1 MDVKPEY
8 LKLPIIIDIGSGII
22 KAGISGQDS
31 PKTIFQNYIGEPK
44 YLKVLRSFTK
54 DNQEMQEQY
63 IGSDCTKYLGILK
76 LRYPVKN
83 GIFEN
88 EQDILTVFKY
98 IFQKLEIDNEEIR
111 EHPIL
116 ITEPLLN
123 PYSNREKIASALFE
137 NLSAPAIFFG
147 SQPILSLFSTSNTNG
162 IILESGEGVT
172 QSCVVYEGYSIPNS
186 FIRNNYGGRDVTE
199 YFKILLKRQGYNFN
213 TSSEFEIVRKMK
225 EEICF
230 TAINSTSNNP
240 LSNMS
245 NNIEISNNKN
255 KNEISGNTYNLPDG
269 NSIKIGEEKSLA
281 PEILFNPSIIGSE
294 FLSFQEMIVT
304 SINKCDIDIRKSL
317 YSNVLISGGN
327 TLFKGIQEKFHTE
340 IKYLAPK
347 NMKVKVHTPNNRL
360 FCCWTGGNVISTLE
374 IFKKMWVSREEWMEK
389 GNKSLIH
396 VKTI

>member
-22 KAGISGQDS
+22 KAGISGQEA
-31 PKTIFQNYIGEPK
+31 PKTIFPNYIGEPK
-44 YLKVLRSFTK
+44 YSKVLRSFSK
-54 DNQEMQEQY
+54 DNQEMKEQY
-63 IGSDCTKYLGILK
+63 IGKDCSKYLGILK

-98 IFQKLEIDNEEIR
+98 IYQNLEINNEEIR

-137 NLSAPAIFFG
+137 NLSAPAIFFA
-147 SQPILSLFSTSNTNG
+147 SQPILSLFSTSNTSG
-162 IILESGEGVT
+162 VILESGEGVT

-186 FIRNNYGGRDVTE
+186 YIRNNYGGRDVTD
-199 YFKILLKRQGYNFN
+199 YFQTLLKKQGYSFS
-213 TSSEFEIVRKMK
+213 TTSEFEIVKKIK

-230 TAINSTSNNP
+230 TVVGSSSNNP
-240 LSNMS
+240 LSN
-245 NNIEISNNKN
+245 ISNLELGNKN
-255 KNEISGNTYNLPDG
+255 KSESSNTYNLPDG
-269 NSIKIGEEKSLA
+269 NAIKIGEEKSLA

-294 FLSFQEMIVT
+294 HLSFQEMIVT
-304 SINKCDIDIRKSL
+304 SINKVDIDLRKNL
-317 YSNVLISGGN
+317 FNNILISGGN

-340 IKYLAPK
+340 IKYLSPK
-347 NMKVKVHTPNNRL
+347 NMKVRIHSPGNRL
-360 FCCWTGGNVISTLE
+360 LSCWTGGNVISTLE
-374 IFKKMWVSREEWMEK
+374 IFKKMWVTKDDWGEK
-389 GNKSLIH
+389 GNKSIIH
-396 VKTI
+396 IKTI

>member
-22 KAGISGQDS
+22 KAGISGQES
-31 PKTIFQNYIGEPK
+31 PKTIFPNYIGEPK
-44 YLKVLRSFTK
+44 YSKVLRSFSK
-54 DNQEMQEQY
+54 SNQEMKEQY
-63 IGSDCTKYLGILK
+63 IGKDCSKYLGILK

-98 IFQKLEIDNEEIR
+98 IYQNLEINNEEIR

-137 NLSAPAIFFG
+137 NLSAPAIFFA
-147 SQPILSLFSTSNTNG
+147 SQPILSLFSTSNTSG
-162 IILESGEGVT
+162 VILESGEGVT

-186 FIRNNYGGRDVTE
+186 YIRNNYGGRDVTD
-199 YFKILLKRQGYNFN
+199 YFQTLLKKQGYSFS
-213 TSSEFEIVRKMK
+213 TTSEFEIVRKIK

-230 TAINSTSNNP
+230 TIVGSSSNNP
-240 LSNMS
+240 LSN
-245 NNIEISNNKN
+245 ISNLEIGNKN
-255 KNEISGNTYNLPDG
+255 KSESSNTYNLPDG
-269 NSIKIGEEKSLA
+269 NAIKIGEEKSLA

-294 FLSFQEMIVT
+294 HSSFQEMIVT
-304 SINKCDIDIRKSL
+304 SINKVDIDLRKNL
-317 YSNVLISGGN
+317 FNNILISGGN

-340 IKYLAPK
+340 IKYLSPK
-347 NMKVKVHTPNNRL
+347 NMKVRIHSPGNRL
-360 FCCWTGGNVISTLE
+360 LSCWTGGNVISTLE
-374 IFKKMWVSREEWMEK
+374 IFKKMWVTRDDWSEK
-389 GNKSLIH
+389 GNKSIIH

>member
-22 KAGISGQDS
+22 KAGISGQES
-31 PKTIFQNYIGEPK
+31 PKTIFPNYIGEPK
-44 YLKVLRSFTK
+44 YSKVLRSFSK
-54 DNQEMQEQY
+54 SNQEMKEQY
-63 IGSDCTKYLGILK
+63 IGKDCSKYLGILK

-98 IFQKLEIDNEEIR
+98 IYQNLEINNEEIR

-137 NLSAPAIFFG
+137 NLSAPAIFFA
-147 SQPILSLFSTSNTNG
+147 SQPILSLFSTSNTSG
-162 IILESGEGVT
+162 VILESGEGVT

-186 FIRNNYGGRDVTE
+186 YIRNNYGGRDVTD
-199 YFKILLKRQGYNFN
+199 YFQTLLKKQGYSFS
-213 TSSEFEIVRKMK
+213 TTSEFEIVRKIK

-230 TAINSTSNNP
+230 TIVGSSSNNP
-240 LSNMS
+240 LSN
-245 NNIEISNNKN
+245 ISNLELGNKN
-255 KNEISGNTYNLPDG
+255 KSESSNTYNLPDG
-269 NSIKIGEEKSLA
+269 NAIKIGEEKSLA

-294 FLSFQEMIVT
+294 HLSFQEMIVT
-304 SINKCDIDIRKSL
+304 SINKVDIDLRKNL
-317 YSNVLISGGN
+317 FNNILISGGN

-340 IKYLAPK
+340 IKYLSPK
-347 NMKVKVHTPNNRL
+347 NMKVRIHSPGNRL
-360 FCCWTGGNVISTLE
+360 LSCWTGGNVISTLE
-374 IFKKMWVSREEWMEK
+374 IFKKMWVTKDDWGEK
-389 GNKSLIH
+389 GNKSIIH
-396 VKTI
+396 IKTI

>member
-22 KAGISGQDS
+22 KAGISGQES
-31 PKTIFQNYIGEPK
+31 PKTIFPNYIGEPK
-44 YLKVLRSFTK
+44 YSKVLRSFSK
-54 DNQEMQEQY
+54 SNQEMKEQY
-63 IGSDCTKYLGILK
+63 IGKDCSKYLGILK

-98 IFQKLEIDNEEIR
+98 IYQNLEINNEEIR

-137 NLSAPAIFFG
+137 NLSAPAIFFA
-147 SQPILSLFSTSNTNG
+147 SQPILSLFSTSNTSG
-162 IILESGEGVT
+162 VILESGEGVT

-186 FIRNNYGGRDVTE
+186 YIRNNYGGRDVTD
-199 YFKILLKRQGYNFN
+199 YFQTLLKKQGYSFS
-213 TSSEFEIVRKMK
+213 TTSEFEIVRKIK

-230 TAINSTSNNP
+230 TVVGSSSNNP
-240 LSNMS
+240 LSN
-245 NNIEISNNKN
+245 ISNLELGNKN
-255 KNEISGNTYNLPDG
+255 KSESANTYNLPDG
-269 NSIKIGEEKSLA
+269 NAIKIGEEKSLA

-294 FLSFQEMIVT
+294 HLSFQEMIVT
-304 SINKCDIDIRKSL
+304 SINKVDIDLRKNL
-317 YSNVLISGGN
+317 FNNILISGGN

-340 IKYLAPK
+340 IKYLSPK
-347 NMKVKVHTPNNRL
+347 NMKVRIHSPGNRL
-360 FCCWTGGNVISTLE
+360 LSCWTGGNVISTLE
-374 IFKKMWVSREEWMEK
+374 IFKKMWVTKDDWGEK
-389 GNKSLIH
+389 GNKSIIH
-396 VKTI
+396 IKTI

>member
-22 KAGISGQDS
+22 KAGISGQES
-31 PKTIFQNYIGEPK
+31 PKTIFPNYIGEPK
-44 YLKVLRSFTK
+44 YSKVLRSFSK
-54 DNQEMQEQY
+54 SNQEMKEQY
-63 IGSDCTKYLGILK
+63 IGKDCSKYLGLLK

-98 IFQKLEIDNEEIR
+98 IYQNLEINNEEIR

-137 NLSAPAIFFG
+137 NLSAPAIFFA
-147 SQPILSLFSTSNTNG
+147 SQPILSLFSTSNTSG
-162 IILESGEGVT
+162 VILESGEGVT

-186 FIRNNYGGRDVTE
+186 YIRNNYGGRDVTD
-199 YFKILLKRQGYNFN
+199 YFQTLLKKQGYSFS
-213 TSSEFEIVRKMK
+213 TTSEFEIVRKIK

-230 TAINSTSNNP
+230 TIVGSSNNP
-240 LSNMS
+240 LSN
-245 NNIEISNNKN
+245 ISNLEIGNKN
-255 KNEISGNTYNLPDG
+255 KSESSNTYNLPDG
-269 NSIKIGEEKSLA
+269 NAIKIGEEKSLA

-294 FLSFQEMIVT
+294 HSSFQEMIVT
-304 SINKCDIDIRKSL
+304 SINKVDIDLRKNL
-317 YSNVLISGGN
+317 FNNILISGGN

-340 IKYLAPK
+340 IKYLSPK
-347 NMKVKVHTPNNRL
+347 NMKVRIHSPGNRL
-360 FCCWTGGNVISTLE
+360 LSCWTGGNVISTLE
-374 IFKKMWVSREEWMEK
+374 IFKKMWVTKDDWGEK
-389 GNKSLIH
+389 GNKSIIH
-396 VKTI
+396 IKTI

>member
-22 KAGISGQDS
+22 KAGISGQEA
-31 PKTIFQNYIGEPK
+31 PKTIFPNYIGEPK
-44 YLKVLRSFTK
+44 YSKVLRSFSK
-54 DNQEMQEQY
+54 DNQEMKEQY
-63 IGSDCTKYLGILK
+63 IGKDCSKYLGILK

-98 IFQKLEIDNEEIR
+98 IYQNLEINNEEIR

-123 PYSNREKIASALFE
+123 PYINREKIASALFE
-137 NLSAPAIFFG
+137 NLSAPAIFFA
-147 SQPILSLFSTSNTNG
+147 SQPILSLFSTSNTSG
-162 IILESGEGVT
+162 VILESGEGVT

-186 FIRNNYGGRDVTE
+186 YIRNNYGGRDVTE
-199 YFKILLKRQGYNFN
+199 YFQTLLKKQGYSFS
-213 TSSEFEIVRKMK
+213 TTSEFEIVRKMK

-230 TAINSTSNNP
+230 TAIGNSNSV

-245 NNIEISNNKN
+245 GHFDLGGNKN
-255 KNEISGNTYNLPDG
+255 KSESSNTYNLPDG
-269 NSIKIGEEKSLA
+269 NAIKIGEEKCIA

-294 FLSFQEMIVT
+294 YLSFQEMIVT
-304 SINKCDIDIRKSL
+304 SINKVDIDLRKNL
-317 YSNVLISGGN
+317 YTNVLISGGN

-340 IKYLAPK
+340 IKYLSPK
-347 NMKVKVHTPNNRL
+347 NMKVKIHSPGNRL
-360 FCCWTGGNVISTLE
+360 LSCWTGGNVISTLE
-374 IFKKMWVSREEWMEK
+374 IFKKMWVTRDDWSEK
-389 GNKSLIH
+389 GNKSIIH

>member
-22 KAGISGQDS
+22 KAGISGQEI
-31 PKTIFQNYIGEPK
+31 PKLIFPNYIGEPK
-44 YLKVLRSFTK
+44 YSKVLRSFSK

-63 IGSDCTKYLGILK
+63 IGKDCLKFLGILK

-98 IFQKLEIDNEEIR
+98 IYQNLEINNEEIR

-123 PYSNREKIASALFE
+123 PYINREKIASALFE
-137 NLSAPAIFFG
+137 NLSAPAIFFA
-147 SQPILSLFSTSNTNG
+147 SQPILSLFSTSNTSG
-162 IILESGEGVT
+162 VILESGEGVT

-186 FIRNNYGGRDVTE
+186 YIRNNYGGRDVTE
-199 YFKILLKRQGYNFN
+199 YFQTLLKKQGYSFS
-213 TSSEFEIVRKMK
+213 TTSEFEIVKKIK

-230 TAINSTSNNP
+230 TVVGSSSNNP
-240 LSNMS
+240 LSN
-245 NNIEISNNKN
+245 ISNLELGNKN
-255 KNEISGNTYNLPDG
+255 KSESSNTYNLPDG
-269 NSIKIGEEKSLA
+269 NAIKIGEEKSLA

-294 FLSFQEMIVT
+294 HLSFQEMIVT
-304 SINKCDIDIRKSL
+304 SINKVDIDLRKNL
-317 YSNVLISGGN
+317 FNNILISGGN

-340 IKYLAPK
+340 IKYLSPK
-347 NMKVKVHTPNNRL
+347 NMKVRIHSPGNRL
-360 FCCWTGGNVISTLE
+360 LSCWTGGNVISTLE
-374 IFKKMWVSREEWMEK
+374 IFKKMWVTKDDWGEK
-389 GNKSLIH
+389 GNKSIIH
-396 VKTI
+396 IKTI

>member
-22 KAGISGQDS
+22 KAGISGQES
-31 PKTIFQNYIGEPK
+31 PKTIFPNYIGEPK
-44 YLKVLRSFTK
+44 YSKVLRSFSK
-54 DNQEMQEQY
+54 DNQEMKEQY
-63 IGSDCTKYLGILK
+63 IGKDCSKYLGILK

-98 IFQKLEIDNEEIR
+98 IYQNLEINNEEIR

-123 PYSNREKIASALFE
+123 PYINREKIASALFE
-137 NLSAPAIFFG
+137 NLSAPAIFFA
-147 SQPILSLFSTSNTNG
+147 SQPILSLFSTSNTSG
-162 IILESGEGVT
+162 VILESGEGVT

-186 FIRNNYGGRDVTE
+186 YIRNNYGGRDVTE
-199 YFKILLKRQGYNFN
+199 YFQTLLKKQGYSFS
-213 TSSEFEIVRKMK
+213 TTSEFEIVRKMK

-230 TAINSTSNNP
+230 TAIGNSNSV

-245 NNIEISNNKN
+245 GHFDLGGNKN
-255 KNEISGNTYNLPDG
+255 KSESSNTYNLPDG
-269 NSIKIGEEKSLA
+269 NAIKIGEEKCIA

-294 FLSFQEMIVT
+294 YLSFQEMIVT
-304 SINKCDIDIRKSL
+304 SINKVDIDLRKNL
-317 YSNVLISGGN
+317 YTNVLISGGN

-340 IKYLAPK
+340 IKYLSPK
-347 NMKVKVHTPNNRL
+347 NMKVKIHSPGNRL
-360 FCCWTGGNVISTLE
+360 LSCWTGGNVISTLE
-374 IFKKMWVSREEWMEK
+374 IFKKMWVTRDDWSEK
-389 GNKSLIH
+389 GNKSIIH

>member
-22 KAGISGQDS
+22 KAGISGQES
-31 PKTIFQNYIGEPK
+31 PKTIFPNYIGEPK
-44 YLKVLRSFTK
+44 YSKVLRSFSK
-54 DNQEMQEQY
+54 SNQEMKEQY
-63 IGSDCTKYLGILK
+63 IGKDCSKYLGILK

-98 IFQKLEIDNEEIR
+98 IYQNLEINNEEIR

-137 NLSAPAIFFG
+137 NLSAPAIFFA
-147 SQPILSLFSTSNTNG
+147 SQPILSLFSTSNTSG
-162 IILESGEGVT
+162 VILESGEGVT

-186 FIRNNYGGRDVTE
+186 YIRNNYGGRDVTD
-199 YFKILLKRQGYNFN
+199 YFQTLLKKQGYSFS
-213 TSSEFEIVRKMK
+213 TTSEFEIVRKIK

-230 TAINSTSNNP
+230 TIVGSSSNNP
-240 LSNMS
+240 LSN
-245 NNIEISNNKN
+245 ISNLELGNKN
-255 KNEISGNTYNLPDG
+255 KSESSNTYNLPDG
-269 NSIKIGEEKSLA
+269 NAIKIGEEKSLA

-294 FLSFQEMIVT
+294 HSSFQEMIVT
-304 SINKCDIDIRKSL
+304 SINKVDIDLRKNL
-317 YSNVLISGGN
+317 YTNVLISGGN

-340 IKYLAPK
+340 IKYLSPK
-347 NMKVKVHTPNNRL
+347 NMKVKIHSPGNRL
-360 FCCWTGGNVISTLE
+360 LSCWTGGNVISTLE
-374 IFKKMWVSREEWMEK
+374 IFKKMWVTRDDWSEK
-389 GNKSLIH
+389 GNKSIIH

>member
-22 KAGISGQDS
+22 KAGISGQES
-31 PKTIFQNYIGEPK
+31 PKTIFPNYIGEPK
-44 YLKVLRSFTK
+44 YSKVLRSFSK
-54 DNQEMQEQY
+54 SNQEMKEQY
-63 IGSDCTKYLGILK
+63 IGKDCSKYLGILK

-98 IFQKLEIDNEEIR
+98 IYQNLEINNEEIR

-137 NLSAPAIFFG
+137 NLSAPAIFFA
-147 SQPILSLFSTSNTNG
+147 SQPILSLFSTSNTSG
-162 IILESGEGVT
+162 VILESGEGVT

-186 FIRNNYGGRDVTE
+186 YIRNNYGGRDVTD
-199 YFKILLKRQGYNFN
+199 YFQTLLKKQGYSFS
-213 TSSEFEIVRKMK
+213 TTSEFEIVRKIK

-230 TAINSTSNNP
+230 TIVGSSSNNP
-240 LSNMS
+240 LSN
-245 NNIEISNNKN
+245 ISNLELGNKN
-255 KNEISGNTYNLPDG
+255 KSESSNTYNLPDG
-269 NSIKIGEEKSLA
+269 NAIKIGEEKSLA

-294 FLSFQEMIVT
+294 HSSFQEMIVT
-304 SINKCDIDIRKSL
+304 SINKVDIDLRKNL
-317 YSNVLISGGN
+317 FNNILISGGN

-340 IKYLAPK
+340 IKYLSPK
-347 NMKVKVHTPNNRL
+347 NMKVRIHSPGNRL
-360 FCCWTGGNVISTLE
+360 LSCWTGGNVISTLE
-374 IFKKMWVSREEWMEK
+374 IFKKMWVTKDDWGEK
-389 GNKSLIH
+389 GNKSIIH
-396 VKTI
+396 IKTI

>member
-22 KAGISGQDS
+22 KAGISGQES
-31 PKTIFQNYIGEPK
+31 PKTIFPNYIGEPK
-44 YLKVLRSFTK
+44 YSKVLRSFSK
-54 DNQEMQEQY
+54 SNQEMKEQY
-63 IGSDCTKYLGILK
+63 IGKDCSKYLGILK

-98 IFQKLEIDNEEIR
+98 IYQNLEINNEEIR

-137 NLSAPAIFFG
+137 NLSAPAIFFA
-147 SQPILSLFSTSNTNG
+147 SQPILSLFSTSNTSG
-162 IILESGEGVT
+162 VILESGEGVT

-186 FIRNNYGGRDVTE
+186 YIRNNYGGRDVTE
-199 YFKILLKRQGYNFN
+199 YFQTLLKKQGYSFS
-213 TSSEFEIVRKMK
+213 TTSEFEIVRKIK

-230 TAINSTSNNP
+230 TIVGSSSNNP
-240 LSNMS
+240 LSN
-245 NNIEISNNKN
+245 ISNLELGNKN
-255 KNEISGNTYNLPDG
+255 KSESSNTYNLPDG
-269 NSIKIGEEKSLA
+269 NAIKIGEEKSLA

-294 FLSFQEMIVT
+294 HSSFQEMIVT
-304 SINKCDIDIRKSL
+304 SINKVDIDLRKNL
-317 YSNVLISGGN
+317 FNNILISGGN

-340 IKYLAPK
+340 IKYLSPK
-347 NMKVKVHTPNNRL
+347 NMKVRIHSPGNRL
-360 FCCWTGGNVISTLE
+360 LSCWTGGNVISTLE
-374 IFKKMWVSREEWMEK
+374 IFKKMWVTKDDWGEK
-389 GNKSLIH
+389 GNKSIIH
-396 VKTI
+396 IKTI

>member
-22 KAGISGQDS
+22 KAGISGQEL
-31 PKTIFQNYIGEPK
+31 PKIMFPNYIGEPK
-44 YLKVLRSFTK
+44 YSKVLRSFRK
-54 DNQEMQEQY
+54 DNQEIQEQY
-63 IGSDCTKYLGILK
+63 IGKDCLKFLGILK

-98 IFQKLEIDNEEIR
+98 IYQNLEINNEEIR

-123 PYSNREKIASALFE
+123 PYINREKIASALFE
-137 NLSAPAIFFG
+137 NLSAPAIFFA
-147 SQPILSLFSTSNTNG
+147 SQPILSLFSTSNTSG
-162 IILESGEGVT
+162 VILESGEGVT

-186 FIRNNYGGRDVTE
+186 YIRNNYGGRDVTE
-199 YFKILLKRQGYNFN
+199 YFQTLLKKQGYSFS
-213 TSSEFEIVRKMK
+213 TTSEFEIVRKMK

-230 TAINSTSNNP
+230 TAIGNSNSV

-245 NNIEISNNKN
+245 GHFDLGGNKN
-255 KNEISGNTYNLPDG
+255 KSESSNTYNLPDG
-269 NSIKIGEEKSLA
+269 NAIKIGEEKCIA

-294 FLSFQEMIVT
+294 YLSFQEMIVT
-304 SINKCDIDIRKSL
+304 SINKVDIDLRKNL
-317 YSNVLISGGN
+317 YTNVLISGGN

-340 IKYLAPK
+340 IKYLSPK
-347 NMKVKVHTPNNRL
+347 NMKVKIHSPGNRL
-360 FCCWTGGNVISTLE
+360 LSCWTGGNVISTLE
-374 IFKKMWVSREEWMEK
+374 IFKKMWVTRDDWSEK
-389 GNKSLIH
+389 GNKSIIH

>member
-22 KAGISGQDS
+22 KAGISGQES
-31 PKTIFQNYIGEPK
+31 PKTIFPNYIGEPK
-44 YLKVLRSFTK
+44 YSKVLRSFSK
-54 DNQEMQEQY
+54 SNQEMKEQY
-63 IGSDCTKYLGILK
+63 IGKDCSKYLGILK

-98 IFQKLEIDNEEIR
+98 IYQNLEINNEEIR

-137 NLSAPAIFFG
+137 NLSAPAIFFA
-147 SQPILSLFSTSNTNG
+147 SQPILSLFSTSNTSG
-162 IILESGEGVT
+162 VILESGEGVT

-186 FIRNNYGGRDVTE
+186 YIRNNYGGRDVTD
-199 YFKILLKRQGYNFN
+199 YFQTLLKKQGYSFS
-213 TSSEFEIVRKMK
+213 TTSEFEIVRKIK

-230 TAINSTSNNP
+230 TVVGSSSNNP
-240 LSNMS
+240 LSN
-245 NNIEISNNKN
+245 ISNLELGNKN
-255 KNEISGNTYNLPDG
+255 KSESSNTYNLPDG
-269 NSIKIGEEKSLA
+269 NAIKIGEEKSLA

-294 FLSFQEMIVT
+294 HLSFQEMIVT
-304 SINKCDIDIRKSL
+304 SINKVDIDLRKNL
-317 YSNVLISGGN
+317 FNNILISGGN

-340 IKYLAPK
+340 IKYLSPK
-347 NMKVKVHTPNNRL
+347 NMKVRIHSPGNRL
-360 FCCWTGGNVISTLE
+360 LSCWTGGNVISTLE
-374 IFKKMWVSREEWMEK
+374 IFKKMWVSKDDWGEK
-389 GNKSLIH
+389 GNKSIIH
-396 VKTI
+396 IKTI

>member
-22 KAGISGQDS
+22 KAGISGQEA
-31 PKTIFQNYIGEPK
+31 PKTIFPNYIGEPK
-44 YLKVLRSFTK
+44 YSKVLRSFSK
-54 DNQEMQEQY
+54 DNQEMKEQY
-63 IGSDCTKYLGILK
+63 IGKDCSKFFGILK

-98 IFQKLEIDNEEIR
+98 IYQNLEINNEEIR

-123 PYSNREKIASALFE
+123 PYINREKIASALFE
-137 NLSAPAIFFG
+137 NLSAPAIFFA
-147 SQPILSLFSTSNTNG
+147 SQPILSLFSTSSTSG
-162 IILESGEGVT
+162 VILESGEGVT

-186 FIRNNYGGRDVTE
+186 YIRNNYGGRDVTD
-199 YFKILLKRQGYNFN
+199 YFQTLLKKQGYSFS
-213 TSSEFEIVRKMK
+213 TTSEFEIVRKMK

-230 TAINSTSNNP
+230 TAIGNSNSV

-245 NNIEISNNKN
+245 GHLDFGGNKN
-255 KNEISGNTYNLPDG
+255 KSESSNTYNLPDG
-269 NSIKIGEEKSLA
+269 NAIKIGEEKSLA

-294 FLSFQEMIVT
+294 HSSFQEMIVT
-304 SINKCDIDIRKSL
+304 SINKVDIDLRKNL
-317 YSNVLISGGN
+317 FNNILISGGN

-340 IKYLAPK
+340 IKYLSPK
-347 NMKVKVHTPNNRL
+347 NMKVRIHSPGNRL
-360 FCCWTGGNVISTLE
+360 LSCWTGGNVISTLE
-374 IFKKMWVSREEWMEK
+374 IFKKMWVTKDDWGEK
-389 GNKSLIH
+389 GNKSIIH
-396 VKTI
+396 IKTI

>member
-22 KAGISGQDS
+22 KAGISGQES
-31 PKTIFQNYIGEPK
+31 PKTIFPNYIGEPK
-44 YLKVLRSFTK
+44 YSKVLRSFSK
-54 DNQEMQEQY
+54 SNQEMKEQY
-63 IGSDCTKYLGILK
+63 IGKDCSKYLGILK

-98 IFQKLEIDNEEIR
+98 IYQNLEINNEEIR

-137 NLSAPAIFFG
+137 NLSAPAIFFA
-147 SQPILSLFSTSNTNG
+147 SQPILSLFSTSNTSG
-162 IILESGEGVT
+162 VILESGEGVT

-186 FIRNNYGGRDVTE
+186 YIRNNYGGRDVTD
-199 YFKILLKRQGYNFN
+199 YFQTLLKKQGYSFS
-213 TSSEFEIVRKMK
+213 TTSEFEIVRKIK

-230 TAINSTSNNP
+230 TIVGSSNNP
-240 LSNMS
+240 LSN
-245 NNIEISNNKN
+245 ISNLEIGNKN
-255 KNEISGNTYNLPDG
+255 KSESSNTYNLPDG
-269 NSIKIGEEKSLA
+269 NAIKIGEEKSLA

-294 FLSFQEMIVT
+294 HSSFQEMIVT
-304 SINKCDIDIRKSL
+304 SINKVDIDLRKNL
-317 YSNVLISGGN
+317 FNNILISGGN

-340 IKYLAPK
+340 IKYLSPK
-347 NMKVKVHTPNNRL
+347 NMKVKIHSPGNRL
-360 FCCWTGGNVISTLE
+360 LSCWTGGNVISTLE
-374 IFKKMWVSREEWMEK
+374 IFKKMWVTRDDWSEK
-389 GNKSLIH
+389 GNKSIIH

>member
-22 KAGISGQDS
+22 KAGISGQES
-31 PKTIFQNYIGEPK
+31 PKTIFPNYIGEPK
-44 YLKVLRSFTK
+44 YSKVLRSFSK
-54 DNQEMQEQY
+54 SNQEMKEQY
-63 IGSDCTKYLGILK
+63 IGKDCSKYLGILK

-98 IFQKLEIDNEEIR
+98 IYQNLEINNEEIR

-137 NLSAPAIFFG
+137 NLSAPAIFFA
-147 SQPILSLFSTSNTNG
+147 SQPILSLFSTSNTSG
-162 IILESGEGVT
+162 VILESGEGVT

-186 FIRNNYGGRDVTE
+186 YIRNNYGGRDVTD
-199 YFKILLKRQGYNFN
+199 YFQTLLKKQGYSFS
-213 TSSEFEIVRKMK
+213 TTSEFEIVKKIK

-230 TAINSTSNNP
+230 TVVGSSSNNP
-240 LSNMS
+240 LSN
-245 NNIEISNNKN
+245 ISNLELGNKN
-255 KNEISGNTYNLPDG
+255 KSESSNTYNLPDG
-269 NSIKIGEEKSLA
+269 NAIKIGEEKSLA

-294 FLSFQEMIVT
+294 HLSFQEMIVT
-304 SINKCDIDIRKSL
+304 SINKVDIDLRKNL
-317 YSNVLISGGN
+317 FNNILISGGN

-340 IKYLAPK
+340 IKYLSPK
-347 NMKVKVHTPNNRL
+347 NMKVRIHSPGNRL
-360 FCCWTGGNVISTLE
+360 LSCWTGGNVISTLE
-374 IFKKMWVSREEWMEK
+374 IFKKMWVTKDDWGEK
-389 GNKSLIH
+389 GNKSIIH
-396 VKTI
+396 IKTI

>member
-22 KAGISGQDS
+22 KAGISGQEA
-31 PKTIFQNYIGEPK
+31 PKTIFPNYIGEPK
-44 YLKVLRSFTK
+44 YSKVLRSFSK
-54 DNQEMQEQY
+54 DNQEMKEQY
-63 IGSDCTKYLGILK
+63 IGKDCSKYLGILK

-98 IFQKLEIDNEEIR
+98 IYQNLEINNEEIR

-137 NLSAPAIFFG
+137 NLSAPAIFFA
-147 SQPILSLFSTSNTNG
+147 SQPILSLFSTSNTSG
-162 IILESGEGVT
+162 VILESGEGVT

-186 FIRNNYGGRDVTE
+186 YIRNNYGGRDVTE
-199 YFKILLKRQGYNFN
+199 YFQTLLKKQGYSFS
-213 TSSEFEIVRKMK
+213 TTSEFEIVRKMK

-230 TAINSTSNNP
+230 TAIGNSNSV

-245 NNIEISNNKN
+245 GHFDLGGNKN
-255 KNEISGNTYNLPDG
+255 KSESSNTYNLPDG
-269 NSIKIGEEKSLA
+269 NAIKIGEEKCIA

-294 FLSFQEMIVT
+294 YLSFQEMIVT
-304 SINKCDIDIRKSL
+304 SINKVDIDLRKNL
-317 YSNVLISGGN
+317 YTNVLISGGN

-340 IKYLAPK
+340 IKYLSPK
-347 NMKVKVHTPNNRL
+347 NMKVKIHSPGNRL
-360 FCCWTGGNVISTLE
+360 LSCWTGGNVISTLE
-374 IFKKMWVSREEWMEK
+374 IFKKMWVTRDDWSEK
-389 GNKSLIH
+389 GNKSIIH

>member
-22 KAGISGQDS
+22 KAGISGQES
-31 PKTIFQNYIGEPK
+31 PKTIFPNYIGEPK
-44 YLKVLRSFTK
+44 YSKVLRSFSK
-54 DNQEMQEQY
+54 SNQEMKEQY
-63 IGSDCTKYLGILK
+63 IGKDCSKYLGILK

-98 IFQKLEIDNEEIR
+98 IYQNLEINNEEIR

-137 NLSAPAIFFG
+137 NLSAPAIFFA
-147 SQPILSLFSTSNTNG
+147 SQPILSLFSTSNTSG
-162 IILESGEGVT
+162 VILESGEGVT

-186 FIRNNYGGRDVTE
+186 YIRNNYGGRDVTD
-199 YFKILLKRQGYNFN
+199 YFQTLLKKQGYSFS
-213 TSSEFEIVRKMK
+213 TTSEFEIVRKIK

-230 TAINSTSNNP
+230 TIVGSSSNNP
-240 LSNMS
+240 LSN
-245 NNIEISNNKN
+245 ISNLEIGNKN
-255 KNEISGNTYNLPDG
+255 KSESSNTYNLPDG
-269 NSIKIGEEKSLA
+269 NAIKIGEEKSLA

-294 FLSFQEMIVT
+294 HSSFQEMIVT
-304 SINKCDIDIRKSL
+304 SINKVDIDLRKNL
-317 YSNVLISGGN
+317 CNNILISGGN

-340 IKYLAPK
+340 IKYLSPE
-347 NMKVKVHTPNNRL
+347 NMKVRIHSPGNRL
-360 FCCWTGGNVISTLE
+360 LSCWTGGNVISTLE
-374 IFKKMWVSREEWMEK
+374 IFKKMWVTKDDWGEK
-389 GNKSLIH
+389 GNKSIIH
-396 VKTI
+396 IKTI

>member
-22 KAGISGQDS
+22 KAGISGQEA
-31 PKTIFQNYIGEPK
+31 PKTIFPNYIGEPK
-44 YLKVLRSFTK
+44 YSKVLRSFSK
-54 DNQEMQEQY
+54 DNQEMKEQY
-63 IGSDCTKYLGILK
+63 IGKDCSKYLGILK

-98 IFQKLEIDNEEIR
+98 IYQNLEINNEEIR

-123 PYSNREKIASALFE
+123 PYINREKIASALFE
-137 NLSAPAIFFG
+137 NLSAPAIFFA
-147 SQPILSLFSTSNTNG
+147 SQPILSLFSTSNTSG
-162 IILESGEGVT
+162 VILESGEGVT

-186 FIRNNYGGRDVTE
+186 YIRNNYGGRDVTE
-199 YFKILLKRQGYNFN
+199 YFQTLLKKQGYSFS
-213 TSSEFEIVRKMK
+213 TTSEFEIVRKMK

-230 TAINSTSNNP
+230 TAIGNSNSV

-245 NNIEISNNKN
+245 GHLDLGGNKN
-255 KNEISGNTYNLPDG
+255 KSESSNTYNLPDG
-269 NSIKIGEEKSLA
+269 NAIKIGEEKSLA

-294 FLSFQEMIVT
+294 HLSFQEMIVT
-304 SINKCDIDIRKSL
+304 SINKVDIDLRKNL
-317 YSNVLISGGN
+317 FNNILISGGN

-340 IKYLAPK
+340 IKYLSPK
-347 NMKVKVHTPNNRL
+347 NMKVKIHSPGNRL
-360 FCCWTGGNVISTLE
+360 LSCWTGGNVISTLE
-374 IFKKMWVSREEWMEK
+374 IFKKMWVTRDDWSEK
-389 GNKSLIH
+389 GNKSIIH

>member
-22 KAGISGQDS
+22 KAGISGQES
-31 PKTIFQNYIGEPK
+31 PKTIFPNYIGEPK
-44 YLKVLRSFTK
+44 YSKVLRSFSK
-54 DNQEMQEQY
+54 SNQEMKEQY
-63 IGSDCTKYLGILK
+63 IGKDCSKYLGILK

-98 IFQKLEIDNEEIR
+98 IYQNLEINNEEIR

-137 NLSAPAIFFG
+137 NLSAPAIFFA
-147 SQPILSLFSTSNTNG
+147 SQPILSLFSTSNTSG
-162 IILESGEGVT
+162 VILESGEGVT

-186 FIRNNYGGRDVTE
+186 YIRNNYGGRDVTD
-199 YFKILLKRQGYNFN
+199 YFQTLLKKQGHSFS
-213 TSSEFEIVRKMK
+213 TTSEFEIVRKIK

-230 TAINSTSNNP
+230 TIVGSSSNNP
-240 LSNMS
+240 LSN
-245 NNIEISNNKN
+245 ISNLELGNKN
-255 KNEISGNTYNLPDG
+255 KSESSNTYNLPDG
-269 NSIKIGEEKSLA
+269 NAIKIGEEKSLA

-294 FLSFQEMIVT
+294 HSSFQEMIVT
-304 SINKCDIDIRKSL
+304 SINKVDIDLRKNL
-317 YSNVLISGGN
+317 FNNILISGGN

-340 IKYLAPK
+340 IKYLSPK
-347 NMKVKVHTPNNRL
+347 NMKVRIHSPGNRL
-360 FCCWTGGNVISTLE
+360 LSCWTGGNVISTLE
-374 IFKKMWVSREEWMEK
+374 IFKKMWVTKDDWGEK
-389 GNKSLIH
+389 GNKSIIH
-396 VKTI
+396 IKTI

>member
-22 KAGISGQDS
+22 KAGISGQEA
-31 PKTIFQNYIGEPK
+31 PKTIFPNYIGEPK
-44 YLKVLRSFTK
+44 YSKVLRSFSK
-54 DNQEMQEQY
+54 DNQEMKEQY
-63 IGSDCTKYLGILK
+63 IGKDCSKYLGILK

-98 IFQKLEIDNEEIR
+98 IYQNLEINNEEIR

-123 PYSNREKIASALFE
+123 PYINREKIASALFE
-137 NLSAPAIFFG
+137 NLSAPAIFFA
-147 SQPILSLFSTSNTNG
+147 SQTILSLFSTSNTSG
-162 IILESGEGVT
+162 VILESGEGVT
-172 QSCVVYEGYSIPNS
+172 QSCIVYEGYSIPNS
-186 FIRNNYGGRDVTE
+186 YIRNNYGGRDVTE
-199 YFKILLKRQGYNFN
+199 YFQTLLKKQGYSFS
-213 TSSEFEIVRKMK
+213 TTSEFEIVRKMK

-230 TAINSTSNNP
+230 TAIGNSNSV

-245 NNIEISNNKN
+245 GHFDLGGNKN
-255 KNEISGNTYNLPDG
+255 KSESSNTYNLPDG
-269 NSIKIGEEKSLA
+269 NAIKIGEEKCIA

-294 FLSFQEMIVT
+294 YLSFQEMIVT
-304 SINKCDIDIRKSL
+304 SINKVDIDLRKNL
-317 YSNVLISGGN
+317 YTNVLISGGN

-340 IKYLAPK
+340 IKYLSPK
-347 NMKVKVHTPNNRL
+347 NMKVKIHSPGNRL
-360 FCCWTGGNVISTLE
+360 LSCWTGGNVISTLE
-374 IFKKMWVSREEWMEK
+374 IFKKMWVTRDDWSEK
-389 GNKSLIH
+389 GNKSIIH

>member
-22 KAGISGQDS
+22 KAGISGQES
-31 PKTIFQNYIGEPK
+31 PKTIFPNYIGEPK
-44 YLKVLRSFTK
+44 YSKVLRSFSK
-54 DNQEMQEQY
+54 DNQEMKEQY
-63 IGSDCTKYLGILK
+63 IGKDCSKYLGILK

-98 IFQKLEIDNEEIR
+98 IYQNLEINNEEIR

-137 NLSAPAIFFG
+137 NLSAPAIFFA
-147 SQPILSLFSTSNTNG
+147 SQPILSLFSTSNTSG
-162 IILESGEGVT
+162 VILESGEGVT

-186 FIRNNYGGRDVTE
+186 YIRNNYGGRDVTD
-199 YFKILLKRQGYNFN
+199 YFQTLLKKQGYSFS
-213 TSSEFEIVRKMK
+213 TTSEFEIVRKIK

-230 TAINSTSNNP
+230 TVVGSSSNNP
-240 LSNMS
+240 LSN
-245 NNIEISNNKN
+245 ISNLELGNKN
-255 KNEISGNTYNLPDG
+255 KSESSNTYNLPDG
-269 NSIKIGEEKSLA
+269 NAIKIGEEKSLA

-294 FLSFQEMIVT
+294 HLSFQEMIVT
-304 SINKCDIDIRKSL
+304 SINKVDIDLRKNL
-317 YSNVLISGGN
+317 FNNILISGGN

-340 IKYLAPK
+340 IKYLSPK
-347 NMKVKVHTPNNRL
+347 NMKVRIHSPGNRL
-360 FCCWTGGNVISTLE
+360 LSCWTGGNVISTLE
-374 IFKKMWVSREEWMEK
+374 IFKKMWVSKDDWGEK
-389 GNKSLIH
+389 GNKSIIH
-396 VKTI
+396 IKTI